1 MTPQGK
7 AMKEAAIKFGDG
19 LSLPFTPC
27 KKGYIPLIKGKKMY
41 ACPLHN
47 KDRMARLKRENWKYR
62 DAEVNL
68 DVFWPKGKEEGL
80 ESSKKE
86 IVEKPSS
93 NSDTTVRDEL

>member
-7 AMKEAAIKFGDG
+7 ALKEAAIKFGDG
-19 LSLPFTPC
+19 LTLPFTPC
-27 KKGYIPLIKGKKMY
+27 KKGFIPLVKGKKMY

-47 KDRMARLKRENWKYR
+47 KDRIARLKRENWKYR

-68 DVFWPKGKEEGL
+68 GVFWPKGQEKEL

-86 IVEKPSS
+86 IVEKTRL
-93 NSDTTVRDEL
+93 NSDTDVRD